1 MSAARAFLRPAM
13 RRKNLRVVAG
23 AMATSIRLEGR
34 RATGVAYVQGGEVRE
49 AVAER
54 EVILAA
60 GAINS
65 PQLLQLSGIG
75 PSAVLR
81 KAGISVVHDLPAVG
95 ENLQDHFAWDR
106 VYRTNA
112 PTLNDV
118 LSPWWGKA
126 IAALHY
132 ALLRSGPLAASA
144 NHAGGFVSVDENA
157 KRPDVQLYFCPLT
170 FESMQAGRRI
180 ATQAD
185 PFSGICLS
193 VSPCRPTSRGAV
205 TIGSAD
211 PDAAPA
217 IRIGGLNSEKDI
229 RTIVAGARLLERL
242 AGTMAMSEIISE
254 ELRPGPLREMDALI
268 DDIRARAYSIYHP
281 CGTCRMGP
289 DPRADVVDAQLR
301 VHGVDALRVV
311 DASIFPT
318 IPSGNINAPAIM
330 TGWRGADLV
339 LADRC

>member
-1 MSAARAFLRPAM
+1 
-13 RRKNLRVVAG
+13 
-23 AMATSIRLEGR
+23 
-34 RATGVAYVQGGEVRE
+34 
-49 AVAER
+49 
-54 EVILAA
+54 
-60 GAINS
+60 
-65 PQLLQLSGIG
+65 
-75 PSAVLR
+75 
-81 KAGISVVHDLPAVG
+81 
-95 ENLQDHFAWDR
+95 
-106 VYRTNA
+106 
-112 PTLNDV
+112 
-118 LSPWWGKA
+118 
-126 IAALHY
+126 
-132 ALLRSGPLAASA
+132 
-144 NHAGGFVSVDENA
+144 
-157 KRPDVQLYFCPLT
+157 
-170 FESMQAGRRI
+170 
-180 ATQAD
+180 
-185 PFSGICLS
+185 
-193 VSPCRPTSRGAV
+193 
-205 TIGSAD
+205 
-211 PDAAPA
+211 
-217 IRIGGLNSEKDI
+217 LNSEKDI